1 MSKALIATYRQK
13 RAPYVKLLADLRKQK
28 RQSSRISLT
37 LGPLH
42 RKLKL
47 SGQTSGAVIAPA
59 ISQGPTF
66 VIESLNYEDDRRSR
80 P

>member
-1 MSKALIATYRQK
+1 MWRSLQTYGN
-13 RAPYVKLLADLRKQK
+13 RKGN
-28 RQSSRISLT
+28 RLWISLT

-42 RKLKL
+42 RKPKPF
-47 SGQTSGAVIAPA
+47 GQTSGAVIAPA
-59 ISQGPTF
+59 ISQGPAF